1 MSSVVENL
9 RLAQI
14 RIDGETQSRAEINN
28 EVVAEYAEALTEG
41 EKFPP
46 VIVFFDGVSYWLA
59 DGFHR
64 RHAHER
70 IGALDI
76 AAEVRDGTQL
86 AARIFSHGAN
96 KSHGLRRTNADK
108 KKAVLG
114 MLRDAPEWSDNRIA
128 KHVGV
133 HHSTVGEYRRSL
145 ANSASDEPQPRTY
158 TTKHGTTSVMNTGNI
173 GGARSAPH
181 QGKRKTGPKADA
193 MGAEL
198 KAAMDRHDQS
208 RDVEREADRVDP
220 LVDAKPRRKIVELAT
235 ELTERLNPDA
245 FPVGE
250 EHDALVALHS
260 MLGKLF
266 GDDLE
271 MQVDALSR
279 ECDRLTAENSK
290 LQAVA
295 GTELGKKLIT
305 AMEKL
310 VAVEHNRNRL
320 MQQVADLKQE
330 NESLKSQFRR
340 ARRDS

>member
-46 VIVFFDGVSYWLA
+46 IIVFFDGASYWLA

-64 RHAHER
+64 RHAHEK

-158 TTKHGTTSVMNTGNI
+158 TTKHGTAAVMNTENI
-173 GGARSAPH
+173 GKKKDVAPAPAKKQARTLEAAPLPEEQMNADDELAEAH
-181 QGKRKTGPKADA
+181 HTIADLASEVDQLRDQLAIKQMDASEAEKQHAAGTIADLRRQVKALEEENA
-193 MGAEL
+193 TL
-198 KAAMDRHDQS
+198 KVS
-208 RDVEREADRVDP
+208 RDTYMRENAQLKIQCNSQRRALQKLQREA
-220 LVDAKPRRKIVELAT
+220 A
-235 ELTERLNPDA
+235 
-245 FPVGE
+245 
-250 EHDALVALHS
+250 
-260 MLGKLF
+260 
-266 GDDLE
+266 
-271 MQVDALSR
+271 
-279 ECDRLTAENSK
+279 
-290 LQAVA
+290 
-295 GTELGKKLIT
+295 
-305 AMEKL
+305 
-310 VAVEHNRNRL
+310 
-320 MQQVADLKQE
+320 
-330 NESLKSQFRR
+330 
-340 ARRDS
+340 

>member
-9 RLAQI
+9 RLEQI

-46 VIVFFDGVSYWLA
+46 VIVFFDGASYWLA

-64 RHAHER
+64 RHAHEK

-133 HHSTVGEYRRSL
+133 HHSTVGEHRRSL

-158 TTKHGTTSVMNTGNI
+158 TTKHGTAAVMNTANI
-173 GGARSAPH
+173 GGARPAPY
-181 QGKRKTGPKADA
+181 QGKPKTGPKADA
-193 MGAEL
+193 MRAEL
-198 KAAMDRHDQS
+198 KAAMDPLVPPE
-208 RDVEREADRVDP
+208 DVETEADSVDP
-220 LVDAKPRRKIVELAT
+220 LADAKPDKKITDLASELSC
-235 ELTERLNPDA
+235 RLNPDS

-250 EHDALVALHS
+250 EHDALVELHVT
-260 MLGKLF
+260 LGKMF
-266 GDDLE
+266 GDELE
-271 MQVDALSR
+271 MQVDALTR
-279 ECDRLTAENSK
+279 ECDRLTAENK
-290 LQAVA
+290 RLQLVA
-295 GTELGKKLIT
+295 GSDLGKKLI
-305 AMEKL
+305 AAHEKVL
-310 VAVEHNRNRL
+310 AVEVVRNRL

-330 NESLKSQFRR
+330 NEGLKAQMRR

>member
-1 MSSVVENL
+1 MSSIVENL

-64 RHAHER
+64 RHAHEK

-96 KSHGLRRTNADK
+96 KNHGLRRTNADK

-145 ANSASDEPQPRTY
+145 AELASDEPQPRTY
-158 TTKHGTTSVMNTGNI
+158 TTKHGTEAVMSTGNI
-173 GGARSAPH
+173 GKKKKTAPAKEKRSLAKEIE
-181 QGKRKTGPKADA
+181 QFEGEDSSEDDL
-193 MGAEL
+193 AE
-198 KAAMDRHDQS
+198 AHHT
-208 RDVEREADRVDP
+208 
-220 LVDAKPRRKIVELAT
+220 ITELA
-235 ELTERLNPDA
+235 EENERLNARLAVKQMDA
-245 FPVGE
+245 SE
-250 EHDALVALHS
+250 EE
-260 MLGKLF
+260 KLSAQRII
-266 GDDLE
+266 DDLQE
-271 MQVDALSR
+271 KVRRLEIEVAQLKRSR
-279 ECDRLTAENSK
+279 DTYMRESAEKQKQINYWK
-290 LQAVA
+290 REAKKVA
-295 GTELGKKLIT
+295 
-305 AMEKL
+305 A
-310 VAVEHNRNRL
+310 
-320 MQQVADLKQE
+320 
-330 NESLKSQFRR
+330 
-340 ARRDS
+340 